1 MADDSFQKFADLDL
15 PSALHHGLEKMKFI
29 DPTPVQQAAIPEALK
44 GRDVLGIAQTGTG
57 KTAAFGIPMLTRLFE
72 DRYPIGLVLA
82 PTRELAAQIHKVLE
96 QMASQGMKM
105 HGALMVG
112 GESFRKQSSQY
123 DRGIDYIVATPGRLI
138 DHLRQ
143 KTISLERVEILV
155 LDEVD
160 RILDMGFAPQIEEIM
175 RHVPKKR
182 QTLLFSATMPPS
194 IENLANRFL
203 NKPLQITIGGSVS
216 KPVEAVD
223 QQTVETTNSGKQ
235 ALLVHYLRE
244 KKGKVLVFVK
254 TKDRCEILFKVLN
267 REGLHCVRM
276 HGDCSQGERKGALED
291 FRRGRPPIMVATDLA
306 GRGIDIVDIDH
317 VINYDL
323 PQSREDYIHRIGRTA
338 RAGRSG
344 TALNFLTPGDIDGY
358 YAIMDK
364 KAPSRTVFRSRKKR

>member
-1 MADDSFQKFADLDL
+1 MSDESFQVFADLDL
-15 PSALHHGLEKMKFI
+15 PPALHQGLEKMKFVE
-29 DPTPVQQAAIPEALK
+29 PTPVQAATIPDALK

-57 KTAAFGIPMLTRLFE
+57 KTAAFGIPMLTRLFN

-96 QMASQGMKM
+96 QMSSQGMKL

-123 DRGIDYIVATPGRLI
+123 DRGLDFIVATPGRLI

-143 KTISLERVEILV
+143 KSISLERAELLV

-175 RHVPKKR
+175 RHVPKRR
-182 QTLLFSATMPPS
+182 QTLLFSATMPPE
-194 IENLANRFL
+194 IQNLANRFL
-203 NKPLQITIGGSVS
+203 KNPLQVSIGGDVAM
-216 KPVEAVD
+216 PAAQIEE
-223 QQTVETTNSGKQ
+223 QTIETT
-235 ALLVHYLRE
+235 LRE
-244 KKGKVLVFVK
+244 KQDLLIHHLRKKKGKILIFCK
-254 TKDRCEILFKVLN
+254 TKDRCEILYTVLN
-267 REGLHCVRM
+267 RERLPCVRL
-276 HGDCSQGERKGALED
+276 HGDCSQGERKSALES
-291 FRRGRPPIMVATDLA
+291 FRRGKPDIMVATDLA
-306 GRGIDIVDIDH
+306 GRGIDIVDIEH

-323 PQSREDYIHRIGRTA
+323 PHSREDYIHRIGRTA

-358 YAIMDK
+358 YAISNK
-364 KAPSRTVFRSRKKR
+364 KAPARTVFRSRKRR

>member
-1 MADDSFQKFADLDL
+1 MADETFQRFSELDL
-15 PSALHHGLEKMKFI
+15 PEALHRGLEKMKFTE
-29 DPTPVQQAAIPEALK
+29 PTPVQAATIPTALK
-44 GRDVLGIAQTGTG
+44 GKDVMGIAQTGTG
-57 KTAAFGIPMLTRLFE
+57 KTAAFGIPMLTRLHD

-96 QMASQGMKM
+96 QMAGQGLKIN
-105 HGALMVG
+105 GSLVVG
-112 GESFRKQSSQY
+112 GESFRKQSNQY

-143 KTISLERVEILV
+143 KSVSLERAEILV

-182 QTLLFSATMPPS
+182 QTMLFSATLPPE
-194 IENLANRFL
+194 IQNLAARFL
-203 NKPLQITIGGSVS
+203 HHPLHVSIGGPVA
-216 KPVEAVD
+216 KPVD
-223 QQTVETTNSGKQ
+223 QIEEQTVETTAAAKQ
-235 ALLVHYLRE
+235 GLLIKHLQE
-244 KKGKVLVFVK
+244 KKGKVLIFVK

-267 REGLHCVRM
+267 REGFGCVRL
-276 HGDCSQGERKGALED
+276 HGDCSQGERKKALED
-291 FRRGRPPIMVATDLA
+291 FKQGRPAIMVATDLA
-306 GRGIDIVDIDH
+306 GRGIDIVDIEH

-323 PQSREDYIHRIGRTA
+323 PHSREDYIHRIGRTA

-358 YAIMDK
+358 YAIMNK
-364 KAPSRTVFRSRKKR
+364 KAPKRVVFRSHRKR